1 MNNDEHYKEKLL
13 QLTNKV
19 NDITSVNQKS
29 FIPSFIPSNIKPI
42 YIYIAVPIILFF
54 VLLLSKPEIIMT
66 NVKDNNT
73 FFNENKISYVKLSFV
88 LIFIIVLEVVIY
100 FITNVKRNS

>member
-19 NDITSVNQKS
+19 NDITSVTQKS
-29 FIPSFIPSNIKPI
+29 FIPTNIKPI
-42 YIYIAVPIILFF
+42 YVYIAVPIILFF

-88 LIFIIVLEVVIY
+88 LLFVIVLEVVIY